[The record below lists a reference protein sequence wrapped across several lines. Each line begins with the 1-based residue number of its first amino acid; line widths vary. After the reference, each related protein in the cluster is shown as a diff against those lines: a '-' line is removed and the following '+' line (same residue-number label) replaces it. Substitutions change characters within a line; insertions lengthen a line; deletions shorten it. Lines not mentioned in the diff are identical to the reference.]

1 MLAIQKR
8 RIFKST
14 ESLKAP
20 RKQNWSSV
28 AFNPSLLALMP
39 NTLNLNVH
47 KFQIYAFKITGFLNC
62 SPGAAVKN
70 YNNNW
75 LPTALFVCLQ
85 CVCVCVCVCVFT
97 TVCVLGWV
105 KAWAQILSMGYLTWL
120 HVSCHEYIMPKD
132 THGAK
137 FFSPIKWLSRMPRP
151 LIK

>member
-20 RKQNWSSV
+20 WKQNWSSV

-47 KFQIYAFKITGFLNC
+47 KFQIYAFKIIGFLNC
-62 SPGAAVKN
+62 SPGAAVKKIIIIG
-70 YNNNW
+70 
-75 LPTALFVCLQ
+75 CLLH
-85 CVCVCVCVCVFT
+85 CLCVYSVCVCVCVCSLL
-97 TVCVLGWV
+97 CVYLGGWKPEHKFWV
-105 KAWAQILSMGYLTWL
+105 WVTLPGYT
-120 HVSCHEYIMPKD
+120 SCHEYIMPKD
-132 THGAK
+132 THDTK

>member
-47 KFQIYAFKITGFLNC
+47 KFQIYAFKIIGFLNC

-85 CVCVCVCVCVFT
+85 WVCVCVCVHYCVCT
-97 TVCVLGWV
+97 WV
-105 KAWAQILSMGYLTWL
+105 GERLSSNSEYGLPYLATRHAMSISCQKILMTQSFLVQSNGFLECPAL
-120 HVSCHEYIMPKD
+120 
-132 THGAK
+132 
-137 FFSPIKWLSRMPRP
+137 
-151 LIK
+151 